1 MEYPGKKS
9 ILLFQYSMYMEK
21 HGIKSMLFHGK
32 HGKYSMQHGKCSMFF
47 PCFSSPFFLSFRL
60 EKAGKFCSNTPAS
73 YFPWK
78 SLEKHGLFTPGVW
91 SYKLIISSN
100 VSYDFV
106 SDSENSTKL
115 LISYKSLKIYVKIIF
130 PNSIPGVLFI

>member
-1 MEYPGKKS
+1 MLNSVREFYILRTFRDAGIRLDFFPCYSIKAGLFTMVKSPASMVGRHMEYPGKKS

-78 SLEKHGLFTPGVW
+78 SLEKHGLFTPGR
-91 SYKLIISSN
+91 SHN
-100 VSYDFV
+100 
-106 SDSENSTKL
+106 
-115 LISYKSLKIYVKIIF
+115 
-130 PNSIPGVLFI
+130 